1 MSIFFYYNFIYNAL
15 NIFLASGLTL
25 TIFQLTILIK
35 EVRLNEQ

>member
-1 MSIFFYYNFIYNAL
+1 MSIIFYYNFIYNAL
-15 NIFLASGLTL
+15 NILLASGLTL